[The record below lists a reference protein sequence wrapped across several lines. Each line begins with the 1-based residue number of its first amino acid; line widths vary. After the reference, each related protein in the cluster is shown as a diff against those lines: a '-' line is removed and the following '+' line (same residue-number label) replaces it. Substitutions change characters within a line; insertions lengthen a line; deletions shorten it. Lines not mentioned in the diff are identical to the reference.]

1 LGKKKKLFYVNY
13 QVPKSSDEI
22 MKLRIIDE
30 NRGEV
35 KFETLLLRF
44 AFLGFFFFFHYKVIL
59 EFAG

>member
-1 LGKKKKLFYVNY
+1 LFYVNY

-22 MKLRIIDE
+22 TKLGIIDE

-35 KFETLLLRF
+35 EFETLLLRF
-44 AFLGFFFFFHYKVIL
+44 AVLGFSSFFHYKVIL